1 MTAVRIGLVLGAGGV
16 VGHAWHGGVLRAL
29 QAETGWDP
37 RDADVIVGTSAGA
50 IVGAALRAEVEPA
63 EIGPRGD
70 GPAFAASARSGLPRM
85 AAPGMLFR
93 QVTRPWQ
100 ARVGLFSAAL
110 LPEGRVSTEA
120 VAAGVRARFGNDW
133 ARRPLFI
140 NAVRLDT
147 GQRVTFGR
155 DPAPRTDVASAVAAS
170 IAIPGFFAPV
180 TIDGVRYVDGGAHSP
195 TNADV
200 VADEQ
205 LDLVVVSS
213 PMSMAG
219 NELRVRA
226 DQGPRRLAR
235 FYLSREV
242 TTLRRRGALVLAIQP
257 RPDDRDVMGLNAMDG
272 LRAARVVEQAA
283 ASARARLQRPE
294 VAAHV
299 EVLRAARG

>member
-1 MTAVRIGLVLGAGGV
+1 MRPRVGLVLGAGGV
-16 VGHAWHGGVLRAL
+16 VGHAWHAGVLRAL

-37 RDADVIVGTSAGA
+37 RDAHVIVGTSAGSV
-50 IVGAALRAEVEPA
+50 VGAALRAEIEPR

-70 GPAFAASARSGLPRM
+70 GPAFAAGPRSGLPRM
-85 AAPGMLFR
+85 AAPGMFVR
-93 QVTRPWQ
+93 QVMRPWD
-100 ARVGLFSAAL
+100 ARVGLLSAAL
-110 LPEGRVSTEA
+110 LPEGRVSTEF
-120 VAAGVRARFGNDW
+120 VAAGVRARFGDDW
-133 ARRPLFI
+133 PPRALFV

-147 GQRVTFGR
+147 GQRVTFGKGG
-155 DPAPRTDVASAVAAS
+155 APRTDVATAVAAS

-200 VADEQ
+200 VADED

-219 NELRVRA
+219 NDIRVRA

-242 TTLRRRGALVLAIQP
+242 ATLRRRGVLVLAIQP
-257 RPDDRDVMGLNAMDG
+257 RPDDRAVMGLNAMDAE
-272 LRAARVVEQAA
+272 RATRVVEQASS
-283 ASARARLQRPE
+283 SARVRLQRPE
-294 VAAHV
+294 IGAQIDT
-299 EVLRAARG
+299 LRRAARG